1 MSRYVEF
8 SSEFKIRDEKAVKK
22 IMSGLMKLLL
32 PNMQFDKNELESV
45 ARLALEYRQRVR
57 DWLHILSP
65 GEYLKEK
72 LNLEVKA

>member
-1 MSRYVEF
+1 VSRYVEF